1 MLLEAAGK
9 KKPRK
14 RFVFRD

>member
-14 RFVFRD
+14 RFVFMG